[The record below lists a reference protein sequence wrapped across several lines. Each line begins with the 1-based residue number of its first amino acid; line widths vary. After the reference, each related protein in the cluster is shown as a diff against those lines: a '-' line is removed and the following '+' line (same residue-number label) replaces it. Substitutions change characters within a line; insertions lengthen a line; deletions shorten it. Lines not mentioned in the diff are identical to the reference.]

1 MKSRIQFKIDKDLVI
16 AIAIGVVGSLVA
28 LAMFF
33 LSGYMVTESA
43 LGAPLYALMVLVV
56 SVKLFGFLRAISR
69 YYERLYSH
77 RTTFT
82 MLRNVRTQ
90 FFKGLVRVVPDV
102 YRKYNSSD
110 LISRM
115 VSGVEALQNIY
126 LRVYYPPI
134 VIGITALITIAV
146 YLFISPAHAI
156 LIAASMILTL
166 WLVPFLSAKRAR
178 KLKTVVSHQQR
189 QFLTRFFDYREG
201 FQELQRFNKDEDYK
215 NDVLQHL
222 QQYDA
227 LQSKEQGFLT
237 VYDYLLNI
245 IAMVSIFA
253 TLVLGAIQVHTH
265 SLDVVYLTSIVL
277 MILTL
282 FEQAVPM
289 SNVAFYKADTD
300 QSLSEINEVIQN
312 DDISKE
318 HLYTDSDKT
327 NEHDLY
333 EVKDVTFKYD
343 NQELSVLNHVSFHI
357 KEGERVA
364 IIGPSGSG
372 KSTLLHVLLGL
383 YQVSSGQVTLNQT
396 DVFQIKEEEKYHQI
410 NALLQS
416 QQLFDGTIKDNL
428 LTDCDEDDMRHTL
441 KALNL
446 SHLALNQEIT
456 MDGNTLSGGEI
467 QRLNMARLLLKNQAN
482 IWILDEPTTGLD
494 THRTDQ
500 LMTLIDKQAKTLI
513 VATHD
518 LRLLPYFDK
527 ILIMID
533 GEIKE
538 AGSYHSLI
546 QNKGYLYKITQLNQ

>member
-115 VSGVEALQNIY
+115 VSRVEALQNIY

-318 HLYTDSDKT
+318 HLYTDLDKT

-383 YQVSSGQVTLNQT
+383 YQVSSGQVMLNQT

-456 MDGNTLSGGEI
+456 MDGDTLSGGEI
-467 QRLNMARLLLKNQAN
+467 QRLSMARLLLRNQTN

-494 THRTDQ
+494 TDHTDQ

-538 AGSYHSLI
+538 AGSYYSLI

>member
-178 KLKTVVSHQQR
+178 KLKTVLSHQQR

>member
-115 VSGVEALQNIY
+115 VSRVEALQNIY

-166 WLVPFLSAKRAR
+166 LLVPFLSAKRAR

-245 IAMVSIFA
+245 IAMISIFA

-333 EVKDVTFKYD
+333 EVKDVTFKYV
-343 NQELSVLNHVSFHI
+343 NQELPVLNQVSFHI

-410 NALLQS
+410 NTLLQS

-428 LTDCDEDDMRHTL
+428 LTDCDEDVIRHTL

-467 QRLNMARLLLKNQAN
+467 QRLSMARLLLKNQAN

>member
-115 VSGVEALQNIY
+115 LSRVEALQNIY

-245 IAMVSIFA
+245 IAMISIFA

-312 DDISKE
+312 DDIPKE
-318 HLYTDSDKT
+318 HLYTDLDKT

-383 YQVSSGQVTLNQT
+383 YQVSSGQVMLNQT

-456 MDGNTLSGGEI
+456 MDGDTLSGGEI
-467 QRLNMARLLLKNQAN
+467 QRLSMARLLLRNQTN

-494 THRTDQ
+494 TDHTDQ

>member
-90 FFKGLVRVVPDV
+90 FFKGLVRVVPNV

-115 VSGVEALQNIY
+115 VSRVEALQNIY

-318 HLYTDSDKT
+318 HLYKDLDKT

-333 EVKDVTFKYD
+333 EVKDVIFKYD

-383 YQVSSGQVTLNQT
+383 YQVSSGQVMLNQT

-456 MDGNTLSGGEI
+456 MDGDTLSGGEI
-467 QRLNMARLLLKNQAN
+467 QRLSMARLLLRNQTN

-494 THRTDQ
+494 TDHTDQ

>member
-115 VSGVEALQNIY
+115 VSRVEALQNIY

-245 IAMVSIFA
+245 IAMISIFA

-383 YQVSSGQVTLNQT
+383 YQVSSGQVMLNQT
-396 DVFQIKEEEKYHQI
+396 EVFQIKEEEKYHQI

-456 MDGNTLSGGEI
+456 MDGDTLSGGEI
-467 QRLNMARLLLKNQAN
+467 QRLSMARLLLRNQTN

-494 THRTDQ
+494 TDHTDQ

>member
-90 FFKGLVRVVPDV
+90 FFKGLVRVVPNV

-115 VSGVEALQNIY
+115 VSRVEALQNIY

-318 HLYTDSDKT
+318 HLYKDLDKT

-333 EVKDVTFKYD
+333 EVKDVIFKYD

-383 YQVSSGQVTLNQT
+383 YQVSSGQVMLNQT
-396 DVFQIKEEEKYHQI
+396 DVFQIKKEEKYHQI

-456 MDGNTLSGGEI
+456 MDGDTLSGGEI
-467 QRLNMARLLLKNQAN
+467 QRLSMARLLLRNQTN

-494 THRTDQ
+494 TDHTDQ

>member
-1 MKSRIQFKIDKDLVI
+1 MKDFK
-16 AIAIGVVGSLVA
+16 
-28 LAMFF
+28 
-33 LSGYMVTESA
+33 
-43 LGAPLYALMVLVV
+43 
-56 SVKLFGFLRAISR
+56 
-69 YYERLYSH
+69 
-77 RTTFT
+77 
-82 MLRNVRTQ
+82 N
-90 FFKGLVRVVPDV
+90 
-102 YRKYNSSD
+102 YN
-110 LISRM
+110 
-115 VSGVEALQNIY
+115 
-126 LRVYYPPI
+126 
-134 VIGITALITIAV
+134 ALIRTKI
-146 YLFISPAHAI
+146 
-156 LIAASMILTL
+156 
-166 WLVPFLSAKRAR
+166 
-178 KLKTVVSHQQR
+178 
-189 QFLTRFFDYREG
+189 
-201 FQELQRFNKDEDYK
+201 EDYK

-428 LTDCDEDDMRHTL
+428 LTDCDEDDMWHTL

-467 QRLNMARLLLKNQAN
+467 QRLSMARLLLKNQAN

>member
-115 VSGVEALQNIY
+115 VSRVEALQNIY

-134 VIGITALITIAV
+134 IIGITALITIAV

-318 HLYTDSDKT
+318 HLYTDLDKT

-383 YQVSSGQVTLNQT
+383 YQVSSGQVMLNQT

-456 MDGNTLSGGEI
+456 MDGDTLSGGEI
-467 QRLNMARLLLKNQAN
+467 QRLSMARLLLRNQTN

-494 THRTDQ
+494 TDHTDQ

>member
-115 VSGVEALQNIY
+115 VSRVEALQNIY

-383 YQVSSGQVTLNQT
+383 YQVSSGQVMLNQT
-396 DVFQIKEEEKYHQI
+396 EVFQIKEEEKYHQI

-456 MDGNTLSGGEI
+456 MDGDTLSGGEI
-467 QRLNMARLLLKNQAN
+467 QRLSMARLLLRNQTN

-494 THRTDQ
+494 TDHTDQ

>member
-115 VSGVEALQNIY
+115 VSRVEALQNIY

-178 KLKTVVSHQQR
+178 KLKKVVSQQQK

-245 IAMVSIFA
+245 IAMISIFA

-327 NEHDLY
+327 NKHDLY
-333 EVKDVTFKYD
+333 ELKDVTFKYE
-343 NQELSVLNHVSFHI
+343 NQELPVLNQVSFHI

-383 YQVSSGQVTLNQT
+383 YQVNSGQVMLNQT
-396 DVFQIKEEEKYHQI
+396 DVFQIKEQEKYHQI

-428 LTDCDEDDMRHTL
+428 LTDCDEDVMRHTL
-441 KALNL
+441 KTLNL
-446 SHLALNQEIT
+446 SHLSLNQKIT

-467 QRLNMARLLLKNQAN
+467 QRLSMARLLLKNQAN

-494 THRTDQ
+494 TNHTEQ

-546 QNKGYLYKITQLNQ
+546 QNKGYLYKITQFNQ

>member
-115 VSGVEALQNIY
+115 VSRVEALQNIY

-245 IAMVSIFA
+245 IAMISIFA

-333 EVKDVTFKYD
+333 EVKDVTFKYV
-343 NQELSVLNHVSFHI
+343 NQELPVLNQVSFHI

-456 MDGNTLSGGEI
+456 MDGDTLSGGEI
-467 QRLNMARLLLKNQAN
+467 QRLSMARLLLRNQTN

>member
-467 QRLNMARLLLKNQAN
+467 QRLSMARLLLKNQAN

>member
-115 VSGVEALQNIY
+115 VSRVQALQNIY

-156 LIAASMILTL
+156 LITASMILTL

-318 HLYTDSDKT
+318 HLYTDLDKT

-456 MDGNTLSGGEI
+456 MDGDTLSGGEI
-467 QRLNMARLLLKNQAN
+467 QRLSMARLLLKNQAN

>member
-146 YLFISPAHAI
+146 YLFISPSHAI

>member
-115 VSGVEALQNIY
+115 VSRVEALQNIY

-245 IAMVSIFA
+245 IAMISIFA

-333 EVKDVTFKYD
+333 EVKDVTFKYV
-343 NQELSVLNHVSFHI
+343 NQELPVLNQVSFHI

-428 LTDCDEDDMRHTL
+428 LTDCDEDVIRHTL

-467 QRLNMARLLLKNQAN
+467 QRLSMARLLLKNQAN

-538 AGSYHSLI
+538 VGSYHSLI

>member
-56 SVKLFGFLRAISR
+56 SVKLFDFLRAISL

-115 VSGVEALQNIY
+115 VSRVEALQNIY

-201 FQELQRFNKDEDYK
+201 FQELQHFNKDEDYK

-245 IAMVSIFA
+245 IAMISIFA

-327 NEHDLY
+327 NEHYLY

-383 YQVSSGQVTLNQT
+383 YQVSSGQVMLNQT
-396 DVFQIKEEEKYHQI
+396 EVFQIKEEEKYHQI

-456 MDGNTLSGGEI
+456 MDGDTLSGGEI
-467 QRLNMARLLLKNQAN
+467 QRLSMARLLLRNQTN

-494 THRTDQ
+494 TDHTDQ

>member
-115 VSGVEALQNIY
+115 VSRVEALQNIY

-318 HLYTDSDKT
+318 HLYTDLDKT

-383 YQVSSGQVTLNQT
+383 YQVSSGQVMLNQT
-396 DVFQIKEEEKYHQI
+396 EVFQIKEEEKYHQI

-456 MDGNTLSGGEI
+456 MDGDTLSGGEI
-467 QRLNMARLLLKNQAN
+467 QRLSMARLLLRNQTN

-494 THRTDQ
+494 TDHTDQ

-546 QNKGYLYKITQLNQ
+546 QNKRYLYKITQLNQ

>member
-115 VSGVEALQNIY
+115 VSRVEALQNIY

-201 FQELQRFNKDEDYK
+201 FQELQRFNKEEDYK

-245 IAMVSIFA
+245 IAMISIFA

-333 EVKDVTFKYD
+333 EVKDVTFKYV
-343 NQELSVLNHVSFHI
+343 NQELPVLNQVSFHI

-428 LTDCDEDDMRHTL
+428 LTDCDEDVIRHTL

-467 QRLNMARLLLKNQAN
+467 QRLSMARLLLKNQAN

>member
-90 FFKGLVRVVPDV
+90 FFKGLVRVIPDV

-115 VSGVEALQNIY
+115 VSRVEALQNIY

-201 FQELQRFNKDEDYK
+201 FQELQRFNKEEDYK

-245 IAMVSIFA
+245 IAMISIFA

-333 EVKDVTFKYD
+333 EVKDVTFKYV
-343 NQELSVLNHVSFHI
+343 NQELPVLNQVSFHI

-428 LTDCDEDDMRHTL
+428 LTDCDEDVIRHTL

-467 QRLNMARLLLKNQAN
+467 QRLSMARLLLKNQAN

>member
-115 VSGVEALQNIY
+115 VSRVQALQNIY

-156 LIAASMILTL
+156 LITASMILTL

-456 MDGNTLSGGEI
+456 MDGDTLSGGEI
-467 QRLNMARLLLKNQAN
+467 QRLSMARLLLKNQAN

>member
-115 VSGVEALQNIY
+115 VSRVEALQNIY

-156 LIAASMILTL
+156 LIAASKILTL

-245 IAMVSIFA
+245 IAMISIFA

-333 EVKDVTFKYD
+333 EVKDVTFKYV
-343 NQELSVLNHVSFHI
+343 NQELPVLNQVSFHI

-428 LTDCDEDDMRHTL
+428 LTDCDEDVIRHTL

-467 QRLNMARLLLKNQAN
+467 QRLSMARLLLKNQAN

>member
-115 VSGVEALQNIY
+115 VSRVEALQNIY

-189 QFLTRFFDYREG
+189 QFLTRIFDYREG

-245 IAMVSIFA
+245 IAMISIFA

-383 YQVSSGQVTLNQT
+383 YQVSSGQVMLNQT
-396 DVFQIKEEEKYHQI
+396 EVFQIKEEEKYHQI

-456 MDGNTLSGGEI
+456 MDGDTLSGGEI
-467 QRLNMARLLLKNQAN
+467 QRLSMARLLLRNQTN

-494 THRTDQ
+494 TDHTDQ

>member
-115 VSGVEALQNIY
+115 VSRVEALQNIY

-166 WLVPFLSAKRAR
+166 WLVPFLSAKRTR

-245 IAMVSIFA
+245 IAMISIFA

-333 EVKDVTFKYD
+333 EVKDVTFKYV
-343 NQELSVLNHVSFHI
+343 NQELPVLNQVSFHI

-428 LTDCDEDDMRHTL
+428 LTDCDEDVIRHTL

-467 QRLNMARLLLKNQAN
+467 QRLSMARLLLKNQAN

-527 ILIMID
+527 IFIMID

>member
-115 VSGVEALQNIY
+115 VSRVEALQNIY

-333 EVKDVTFKYD
+333 EVKDVTFKYV
-343 NQELSVLNHVSFHI
+343 NQELPVLNQVSFHI

-428 LTDCDEDDMRHTL
+428 LTDCDEDVIRHTL

-467 QRLNMARLLLKNQAN
+467 QRLSMARLLLKNQAN

>member
-43 LGAPLYALMVLVV
+43 LGAPIYALMVLVV

-115 VSGVEALQNIY
+115 VSRVEALQNIY

-245 IAMVSIFA
+245 IAMISIFA

-383 YQVSSGQVTLNQT
+383 YQVSSGQVMLNQT
-396 DVFQIKEEEKYHQI
+396 EVFQIKEEEKYHQI

-456 MDGNTLSGGEI
+456 MDGDTLSGGEI
-467 QRLNMARLLLKNQAN
+467 QRLSMARLLLRNQTN

-494 THRTDQ
+494 TDHTDQ

>member
-115 VSGVEALQNIY
+115 VSRVEALQNIY

-166 WLVPFLSAKRAR
+166 WLVPFLSAKRVR

-245 IAMVSIFA
+245 IAMISIFA

-364 IIGPSGSG
+364 IIGPSGGG

-383 YQVSSGQVTLNQT
+383 YQVSSGQVMLNQT
-396 DVFQIKEEEKYHQI
+396 EVFQIKEEEKYHQI

-456 MDGNTLSGGEI
+456 MDGDTLSGGEI
-467 QRLNMARLLLKNQAN
+467 QRLSMARLLLRNQTN

-494 THRTDQ
+494 TDHTDQ

>member
-16 AIAIGVVGSLVA
+16 AIVIGVVGSLVA

-115 VSGVEALQNIY
+115 VSRVEALQNIY

-318 HLYTDSDKT
+318 HLYTDLDKT

-383 YQVSSGQVTLNQT
+383 YQVSSGQVMLNQT
-396 DVFQIKEEEKYHQI
+396 EVFQIKEEEKYHQI

-456 MDGNTLSGGEI
+456 MDGDTLSGGEI
-467 QRLNMARLLLKNQAN
+467 QRLSMARLLLRNQTN

-494 THRTDQ
+494 TDHTDQ

>member
-115 VSGVEALQNIY
+115 VSRVEALQNIY

-245 IAMVSIFA
+245 IAMISIFA

-333 EVKDVTFKYD
+333 EVKDVTFKYV
-343 NQELSVLNHVSFHI
+343 NQELPVLNQVSFHI

-428 LTDCDEDDMRHTL
+428 LTDCDEDVIRHTL

-467 QRLNMARLLLKNQAN
+467 QRLSMARLLLKNQAN

-533 GEIKE
+533 GEI
-538 AGSYHSLI
+538 
-546 QNKGYLYKITQLNQ
+546 

>member
-115 VSGVEALQNIY
+115 VSRVEALQNIY

-312 DDISKE
+312 DDIPKE
-318 HLYTDSDKT
+318 HLYTDLDKT

-383 YQVSSGQVTLNQT
+383 YQVSSGQVMLNQT

-456 MDGNTLSGGEI
+456 MDGDTLSGGEI
-467 QRLNMARLLLKNQAN
+467 QRLSMARLLLRNQTN

-494 THRTDQ
+494 TDHTDQ

>member
-115 VSGVEALQNIY
+115 VSRVEALQNIY

-318 HLYTDSDKT
+318 HLYTDLDKT

-383 YQVSSGQVTLNQT
+383 YQVSSGQVMLNQT
-396 DVFQIKEEEKYHQI
+396 EVFQIKEEEKYHQI

-456 MDGNTLSGGEI
+456 MDGDTLSGGEI
-467 QRLNMARLLLKNQAN
+467 QRLSMARLLLRNQTN

-494 THRTDQ
+494 TDHTDQ

>member
-115 VSGVEALQNIY
+115 VSRVEALQNIY

-245 IAMVSIFA
+245 IAMISIFA

-333 EVKDVTFKYD
+333 EVKDVTFKYV
-343 NQELSVLNHVSFHI
+343 NQELPVLNQVSFHI

-428 LTDCDEDDMRHTL
+428 LTDCDEDVIRHTL

-467 QRLNMARLLLKNQAN
+467 QRLSMARLLLKNQAN

>member
-90 FFKGLVRVVPDV
+90 FFKELVRVVPDV

-115 VSGVEALQNIY
+115 VSRVEALQNIY

-245 IAMVSIFA
+245 IAMISIFA

-333 EVKDVTFKYD
+333 EVKDVTFKYV
-343 NQELSVLNHVSFHI
+343 NQELPVLNQVSFHI

-428 LTDCDEDDMRHTL
+428 LTDCDEDVIRHTL

-467 QRLNMARLLLKNQAN
+467 QRLSMARLLLKNQAN

>member
-115 VSGVEALQNIY
+115 VSRVEALQNIY

-428 LTDCDEDDMRHTL
+428 LTDCDEDDMWHTL

-467 QRLNMARLLLKNQAN
+467 QRLSMARLLLKNQAN

>member
-265 SLDVVYLTSIVL
+265 SLDVVYLTSFVL

>member
-115 VSGVEALQNIY
+115 VSRVEALQNIY

-245 IAMVSIFA
+245 IAMISIFA

-289 SNVAFYKADTD
+289 SNVAFYKADTN

-383 YQVSSGQVTLNQT
+383 YQVSSGQVMLNQT
-396 DVFQIKEEEKYHQI
+396 EVFQIKEEEKYHQI

-456 MDGNTLSGGEI
+456 MDGDTLSGGEI
-467 QRLNMARLLLKNQAN
+467 QRLSMARLLLRNQTN

-494 THRTDQ
+494 TDHTDQ

>member
-115 VSGVEALQNIY
+115 VSRVEALQNIY

-245 IAMVSIFA
+245 IAMISIFA

-333 EVKDVTFKYD
+333 EVKDVTFKYV
-343 NQELSVLNHVSFHI
+343 NQELPVLNQVSFHI

-428 LTDCDEDDMRHTL
+428 LTDCDEDVIRHTL

-467 QRLNMARLLLKNQAN
+467 QRLSMARLLLKNQAN

-527 ILIMID
+527 IFIMID

>member
-115 VSGVEALQNIY
+115 VSRVEALQNIY

-245 IAMVSIFA
+245 IAMISIFA

-318 HLYTDSDKT
+318 HLYKDLDKT

-333 EVKDVTFKYD
+333 EVKDVTFKYV
-343 NQELSVLNHVSFHI
+343 NQELPVLNQVSFHI

-467 QRLNMARLLLKNQAN
+467 QRLSMARLLLKNQAN

>member
-115 VSGVEALQNIY
+115 VSRVEALQNIY

-146 YLFISPAHAI
+146 YLFISPVHAI

-245 IAMVSIFA
+245 IAMISIFA

-333 EVKDVTFKYD
+333 EVKDVTFKYV
-343 NQELSVLNHVSFHI
+343 NQELPVLNQVSFHI

-428 LTDCDEDDMRHTL
+428 LTDCDEDVIRHTL

-467 QRLNMARLLLKNQAN
+467 QRLSMARLLLKNQAN